1 MNAAPPSIR
10 RRLSESV
17 LMLTVVWALLTSLV
31 VGLAVQ
37 HEVNELL
44 DDTLQASADV
54 LAELI
59 GERVVLGPSD
69 TAGVVGTPAAGKGEL
84 TDKHFAW
91 QLVGP
96 GGALLLRSPLAPA
109 QAWVTQPVKG
119 FAEAT
124 GQWRIY
130 GRAVGER
137 MLYVAQ
143 TQAEREEAWLE
154 AGLVSAGVAALVG
167 ALCALW
173 LRARVGRELRPL
185 ADLSAA
191 IRHHDP
197 LSPGATLPHPARE
210 ELLPI
215 RDAIEALG
223 RRLARR
229 VANERAFSAH
239 AAHALRTPLAG
250 MDAQLA
256 VALRESPPALHP
268 RLLRTRAAAG
278 RLSRVVTALLTLFR
292 SGVDLQ
298 WQTVDVAALLG
309 RLPVEGLQW
318 QVSGG
323 PTVQADPDLLA
334 AALINLLDNA
344 LRHGG
349 HQVQIDIGP
358 GANGEGACISLRD
371 DGPGITPVHF
381 TALQDALQAQD
392 YEGHMGL
399 GLMLADM
406 VARAH
411 GGHVMLLPQASGFT
425 VELWLGGNPAE

>member
-1 MNAAPPSIR
+1 MTPAPPSIR
-10 RRLSESV
+10 RRLSQSV
-17 LMLTVVWALLTSLV
+17 LMMTLMWALLTSLA

-37 HEVNELL
+37 HEVDELL

-59 GERVVLGPSD
+59 GELVVAGPTD
-69 TAGVVGTPAAGKGEL
+69 TAGVVGAPATGAGDL
-84 TDKHFAW
+84 ADKHLAW
-91 QLVGP
+91 QLIGP
-96 GGALLLRSPLAPA
+96 GGALLLRSPLAPVQVWA
-109 QAWVTQPVKG
+109 SQPVKG
-119 FAEAT
+119 FTEVARR
-124 GQWRIY
+124 WRIY
-130 GRAVGER
+130 GRPVGER

-143 TQAEREEAWLE
+143 TQAERKKALLE
-154 AGLVSAGVAALVG
+154 AGLVSAGVAVLVG

-173 LRARVGRELRPL
+173 LRARVRRELRPL

-191 IRHHDP
+191 ISHHDP
-197 LSPGATLPHPARE
+197 LAPGATLPHPERE

-239 AAHALRTPLAG
+239 AAHALSTPLAG

-256 VALRESPPALHP
+256 VALRERPPALRP

-278 RLSRVVTALLTLFR
+278 RLGRVVTALLTLFR

-298 WQTVDVAALLG
+298 WQTVDVAALLA

-318 QVSGG
+318 QISGG

-349 HQVQIDIGP
+349 RQVMINIRPGP
-358 GANGEGACISLRD
+358 GGDGACISLRD
-371 DGPGITPVHF
+371 DGQGITPVRF
-381 TALQDALQAQD
+381 TELQDALQAQD
-392 YEGHMGL
+392 YEGRMGL
-399 GLMLADM
+399 GLMMADM

-411 GGHVMLLPQASGFT
+411 GGHVLLLPQTDGFT
-425 VELWLGGNPAE
+425 VELWLGKLPP